1 MQIKKWNPDFDIE
14 EYEPTNEEAEIGK
27 LLSEMGGNISAVSR
41 ARNQERRSIYRR
53 IEDSEYLQAIVDE
66 AREVRLD
73 TAERQ
78 LHEAVDRGEAWAV
91 CFTLKTLGKSRGY
104 TEKSE
109 LDITAKPMT
118 LADLVTKVAKEEEER
133 MRIERENLF
142 QLDTE
147 Y

>member
-1 MQIKKWNPDFDIE
+1 MQIKKWNADFDIE
-14 EYEPTNEEAEIGK
+14 EYEPTDEEQEIGA

-41 ARNQERRSIYRR
+41 TRNQSRRSLYRR
-53 IEDSEYLQAIVDE
+53 IEDSDYLQMILDE
-66 AREVRLD
+66 SREIRLD

-109 LDITAKPMT
+109 LDISAKPMT
-118 LADLVTKVAKEEEER
+118 VADLVMQVAEEEARRQEEELR
-133 MRIERENLF
+133 
-142 QLDTE
+142 QLRSTH
-147 Y
+147 